1 MDLLNE
7 TEVNTE
13 CPQLRPFDLD
23 DDDDELD
30 EEEGGDEDSDEG
42 EGDDLAVI
50 DDTQFEVKKKR
61 AGNYS
66 EVEDCLLVRA
76 WAQVGLDA
84 VTGTDQT
91 GKRYWQRIEDAYCRL
106 KPRSST
112 LGYRS
117 FRSLQGRWDVI
128 KPACARWSAAMDQI
142 RNDPPSS
149 IVESDYVSSHI
160 SWLEVVIVL
169 FFIYHVLCFCRRNMP
184 TCDTKTWPGPT
195 KEAFHLSI
203 ALHCSKTLTSGS

>member
-7 TEVNTE
+7 TEVNVE
-13 CPQLRPFDLD
+13 APQLGAFDLD
-23 DDDDELD
+23 DDDEFAD
-30 EEEGGDEDSDEG
+30 EEEDDDMAEIDEG
-42 EGDDLAVI
+42 V
-50 DDTQFEVKKKR
+50 FEANQSGVKKKR

-66 EVEDCLLVRA
+66 EVKDCLLVRA

-91 GKRYWQRIEDAYCRL
+91 GKRYWPRIEDAYCKL
-106 KPRSST
+106 KPRTST

-142 RNDPPSS
+142 RNDPPSG
-149 IVESDYVSSHI
+149 IVESDYVSMHFTLI
-160 SWLEVVIVL
+160 VVVIVL
-169 FFIYHVLCFCRRNMP
+169 CFFTILCVVTML
-184 TCDTKTWPGPT
+184 W
-195 KEAFHLSI
+195 
-203 ALHCSKTLTSGS
+203 